1 MPGPAPKPT
10 ALKELA
16 GNPGR
21 RPLNKREPKPKAKLP
36 PPPAGLNAEERK
48 AYRRTGHQLLAMGVM
63 TVADGTA
70 LATLAAA
77 ENRYWQAKEQVDKL
91 GTIVKTTNGNLIQ
104 NPYLPVMNKA
114 WEQMMKLFQEFGLT
128 PSSRTRIQTMAE
140 PQELSIAD
148 VLFSDVMEMDTDG

>member
-1 MPGPAPKPT
+1 
-10 ALKELA
+10 
-16 GNPGR
+16 
-21 RPLNKREPKPKAKLP
+21 
-36 PPPAGLNAEERK
+36 
-48 AYRRTGHQLLAMGVM
+48 MGVM

-148 VLFSDVMEMDTDG
+148 VLFSDITQSE